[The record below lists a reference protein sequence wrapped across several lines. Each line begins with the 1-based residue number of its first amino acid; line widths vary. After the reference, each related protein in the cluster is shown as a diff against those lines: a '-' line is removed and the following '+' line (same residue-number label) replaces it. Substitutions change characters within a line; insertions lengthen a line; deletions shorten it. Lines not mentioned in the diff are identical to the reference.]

1 MPLDLMHREVLDT
14 VRAHQGRFLT
24 YSAVWD
30 QDFTALFEQI
40 DAPLLLMCAEK
51 DVLWPF
57 FERACDMRTDAQSAI
72 VGGSNFEPDQ
82 DPAGVTKAA
91 LTFLS
96 DASSNKQET

>member
-57 FERACDMRTDAQSAI
+57 FERACDMRTDAQSVT
-72 VGGSNFEPDQ
+72 VGGRTSNLIRTL
-82 DPAGVTKAA
+82 PA
-91 LTFLS
+91 LPRPSSLS
-96 DASSNKQET
+96 